1 MGEVL
6 ICRSYENTDKT
17 QSYSLLH
24 IFQTRPVG
32 QMGVLLGTD
41 SGPWTLCLM
50 CDSGEIVGG
59 CCYCRTQSVG

>member
-17 QSYSLLH
+17 LYSLLH
-24 IFQTRPVG
+24 IFQSRPVG
-32 QMGVLLGTD
+32 QMGVFLGTD

-59 CCYCRTQSVG
+59 CCYCRTRSVG